1 MSALIKMS
9 FGGALGEKGTA
20 QSIQTLMSEHGGNI
34 VLFSA
39 IKDQKPPNEGSAT
52 AALVWRKYRMLGGDI
67 LHDIPK
73 HVLITSAAV
82 TKGGTIR
89 TRNFAL
95 VCNSSGSIEDRRA
108 CLQIFQPSLQK
119 ARQRR
124 KTWKVG
130 KRQTNYHSISQVDEL
145 PDLGS
150 GVR

>member
-1 MSALIKMS
+1 M
-9 FGGALGEKGTA
+9 
-20 QSIQTLMSEHGGNI
+20 QQR
-34 VLFSA
+34 
-39 IKDQKPPNEGSAT
+39 GS
-52 AALVWRKYRMLGGDI
+52 GGDI

-95 VCNSSGSIEDRRA
+95 VCNSSVPLKIGGRA
-108 CLQIFQPSLQK
+108 FRFSNPHYKK

-130 KRQTNYHSISQVDEL
+130 KRQTNYHSISQVDEV